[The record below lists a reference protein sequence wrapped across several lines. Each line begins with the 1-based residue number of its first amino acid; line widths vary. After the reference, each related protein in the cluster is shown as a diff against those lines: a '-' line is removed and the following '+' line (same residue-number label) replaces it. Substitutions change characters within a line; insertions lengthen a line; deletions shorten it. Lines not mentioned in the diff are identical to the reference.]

1 MKVRKYLAAAAAVC
15 LATSMA
21 HADAVVDWNRV
32 MQDALVGQ
40 NVLVE
45 TRIGA
50 ITQLAVFEAVN
61 SITREYKP
69 YADQIVAPPDASID
83 AATIAAAH
91 AVLKHYLPAKA
102 AILDQAREQSLELIL
117 DGYSKNSG
125 LAVGEAA
132 AAVMIQLRANDGSTP
147 LQWYLPTSNEPG
159 EWQPTSSCPAAGGV
173 FAHWGT
179 VQPFG
184 FDNIAPFRLSPPPAL
199 KSKRYAE
206 DYNEVM
212 RVGSRYS
219 VKRPQDRAD
228 VARFYAAVLTIRTW
242 NPVATQIA
250 IAQGRSPTHTARA
263 LALINMAMNDALV
276 AVYYNKYAYTFWRPE
291 TAIRNGDNDGNDR
304 TQGDATFEPF
314 ITSPCF
320 PSYASA
326 HASAAYAARQVVER
340 IYGPKHHSITLTSAV
355 VPDVT
360 LQYSAIAQITNDI
373 DDARVYGGIH
383 FRFDQEAGAKLGN
396 RVGWLVYWRNLRRS
410 FGGAF
415 E

>member
-1 MKVRKYLAAAAAVC
+1 
-15 LATSMA
+15 
-21 HADAVVDWNRV
+21 

-45 TRIGA
+45 TRIAA

-69 YADQIVAPPDASID
+69 YLSYLPAPADASVD
-83 AATIAAAH
+83 AAAIAAAH
-91 AVLKHYLPAKA
+91 AVLKHHLPAKA
-102 AILDQAREQSLELIL
+102 AMLDQARDQSLDIIL
-117 DGYSKNSG
+117 DGYPKNSG

-132 AAVMIQLRANDGSTP
+132 AAAMIQLRANDGSTP
-147 LQWYLPTSNEPG
+147 LQWYLPTSTALG
-159 EWQPTSSCPAAGGV
+159 QWQPTSTCPAAGGV

-184 FDNIAPFRLSPPPAL
+184 FDSIAPFRLPPPPAL

-206 DYNEVM
+206 DYNEVK
-212 RVGSRYS
+212 RVGSRFS
-219 VKRPQDRAD
+219 IERPQDRAD
-228 VARFYAAVLTIRTW
+228 VARFYAVVLTIRTW

-250 IAQGRSPTHTARA
+250 IAQGRSQAHTARA
-263 LALINMAMNDALV
+263 LALINMTMSDALV

-291 TAIRNGDNDGNDR
+291 TAIRNGDNDGNSR

-314 ITSPCF
+314 IASPCF

-326 HASAAYAARQVVER
+326 HATAAYAARQVVER
-340 IYGPKHHSITLTSAV
+340 IYGPKHHAIKLTSAV

-360 LQYSAIAQITNDI
+360 LHYSAIEQITNDI

-383 FRFDQEAGAKLGN
+383 FRFDQEAGAKLGE
-396 RVGWLVYWRNLRRS
+396 RVAQKVYRNNLRRKY
-410 FGGAF
+410 GKDT

>member
-1 MKVRKYLAAAAAVC
+1 MKFRMYSIALAGLACISQAAK
-15 LATSMA
+15 
-21 HADAVVDWNRV
+21 ADAVLDWNKT

-45 TRIGA
+45 TRIAA

-69 YADQIVAPPDASID
+69 YVGYIPAPSDASTD
-83 AATIAAAH
+83 AAAIAAAH
-91 AVLKHYLPAKA
+91 AVLKHHLPAKA
-102 AILDQAREQSLELIL
+102 AMLDEARDQSLEIIL
-117 DGYSKNSG
+117 DGYPKNSG

-132 AAVMIQLRANDGSTP
+132 AAAMIQLRANDGSAP
-147 LQWYLPTSNEPG
+147 LQWYMPTSNKPG
-159 EWQPTSSCPAAGGV
+159 EWQLTPSCPAAGGV

-184 FDNIAPFRLSPPPAL
+184 FDSITPYRLPPPPAL

-206 DYNEVM
+206 DYNEVK

-219 VKRPQDRAD
+219 TERPLDRAD
-228 VARFYAAVLTIRTW
+228 VARFYAVVLTIRTW

-250 IAQGRSPTHTARA
+250 IAQGRSQTHTARA
-263 LALINMAMNDALV
+263 FALINMAMSDALV
-276 AVYYNKYAYTFWRPE
+276 AVYHNKYAYTFWRPE
-291 TAIRNGDNDGNDR
+291 TAIRNGDSDGNAR
-304 TQGDATFEPF
+304 TQGDPTFEPF

-326 HASAAYAARQVVER
+326 HATGAYAARHVVER
-340 IYGPKHHSITLTSAV
+340 IYGPKHHSIKLTSTA

-360 LQYSAIAQITNDI
+360 LHYSAIAQITYDI

-383 FRFDQEAGAKLGN
+383 FRFDQELGARLGE
-396 RVGWLVYWRNLRRS
+396 RVAQKVYRENLRRRY
-410 FGGAF
+410 GK
-415 E
+415 EME